1 MQEKAS
7 RYWRLTWN
15 LGSRYKG
22 GLEFSPG
29 PCIHRLRKPSK
40 ILHGKRGEMLK
51 QLHTI
56 FTRSL
61 EKKIYR
67 NMTYLT
73 FFQCLSLFLCIN
85 LYGNVWKQFIHLF
98 SDWWGHKKVLWREN
112 TGRIPKSQLF
122 LLPVGCT
129 VFCTVF
135 GKYCVL
141 RTGHFVTPWFHFFFL
156 LFFPSRMHKLG
167 SPIQG
172 TKGFWT

>member
-7 RYWRLTWN
+7 RYWWLTWN
-15 LGSRYKG
+15 LGSRYKD

-29 PCIHRLRKPSK
+29 PCIHLLRKPSK

-61 EKKIYR
+61 EKEICR

-85 LYGNVWKQFIHLF
+85 LYGNGWKQFIHFF
-98 SDWWGHKKVLWREN
+98 SDWWGHKK
-112 TGRIPKSQLF
+112 SAMA
-122 LLPVGCT
+122 
-129 VFCTVF
+129 
-135 GKYCVL
+135 GKYRDDSHIPTVSSSRRLYRYLYCFWEVL
-141 RTGHFVTPWFHFFFL
+141 CFENRAFCDSLISLLFFYFFFL
-156 LFFPSRMHKLG
+156 PLG
-167 SPIQG
+167 CTNWALQFKVQ
-172 TKGFWT
+172 KGS